1 MRIIYADDAPDLL
14 RSVAAYFRQHGH
26 DLKTLETD
34 NLLRFQERLSEML
47 EEGFK
52 PQALILGGHNVLR
65 DTQKDP
71 LMDLDAFSLYG
82 WLQEP
87 EGAGLLTE
95 CPVVLFSRDEE
106 LRQQALDHPEWGLHV
121 VVAKDEADALPNLL
135 STVEGLI
142 ADDRR

>member
-26 DLKTLETD
+26 DLKTLETN
-34 NLLRFQERLSEML
+34 NLLRFQERLSELL
-47 EEGFK
+47 EEGFV

-65 DTQKDP
+65 DTQKEP

-82 WLQEP
+82 WLREP
-87 EGAGLLTE
+87 KRPDVLTD

-106 LRQQALDHPEWGLHV
+106 LRQTALDHPQWGLQV

-135 STVEGLI
+135 ATIESLV
-142 ADDRR
+142 ADDRQ